1 MSTYDSFSKN
11 SQGGEGEMRA
21 GCPSGGGKMY
31 PSFFNLN
38 YIWQKFIQYSCLT
51 SLSSPSGV
59 VGHANTYAPII
70 KGANSWRNVTSAIF
84 VFINM
89 INKTA
94 CQFCL
99 SLGDF
104 PQVPEHMV
112 LLFFVRHC
120 SFVLFW
126 SWIAFCL
133 LFPLFYVIRSP
144 ILTEGTEFRCGG
156 AYNAND
162 YFFQFKALHSRKI
175 DAKILQYLEI
185 HAEGDWPKTAG

>member
-1 MSTYDSFSKN
+1 MTKIHPVQLLNLSFLPFW
-11 SQGGEGEMRA
+11 G
-21 GCPSGGGKMY
+21 
-31 PSFFNLN
+31 L
-38 YIWQKFIQYSCLT
+38 
-51 SLSSPSGV
+51 
-59 VGHANTYAPII
+59 GHANTYAPII
-70 KGANSWRNVTSAIF
+70 KGANSWRNVTSPIF

-104 PQVPEHMV
+104 PQVAEHMV

-162 YFFQFKALHSRKI
+162 YFFQFKALHSRKNRCKNI
-175 DAKILQYLEI
+175 AVPWNSCRRRLAQNGWIIFEKY
-185 HAEGDWPKTAG
+185 WKTLHGYMAGFRAF